1 MIAQDEIICRLAESK
16 LQGIDEGHAKGF
28 NDGRAKGFNE
38 ACTNA
43 ITKALK
49 RGKLTLEEI
58 AEDNDVSIDRV
69 REIQKNLPTYTHHN
83 VPCTQDSFAPLM
95 RKHSYPKKDAKYI
108 P

>member
-28 NDGRAKGFNE
+28 NE

-58 AEDNDVSIDRV
+58 ADYNDVSIDRV
-69 REIQKNLPTYTHHN
+69 LEIQKGL
-83 VPCTQDSFAPLM
+83 QES
-95 RKHSYPKKDAKYI
+95 
-108 P
+108 

>member
-28 NDGRAKGFNE
+28 NDGRAMGFNEGHAKGFNE

-58 AEDNDVSIDRV
+58 ADYNDVSIDQV
-69 REIQKNLPTYTHHN
+69 REIQKNLQGKQRVFTN
-83 VPCTQDSFAPLM
+83 KVKFM
-95 RKHSYPKKDAKYI
+95 
-108 P
+108 